1 MSLRILH
8 TSDLHARTDFLL
20 DAMRTMEWDVW
31 VDTGDFF
38 PNRTAGNRH
47 VEPGFQTRWT
57 EWPALGPKLVKILRD
72 RPLLSVAGNHD
83 YISLAQVVRKAGGVA
98 HDINQGPVTVE
109 GLTFAGFSGIPWIA
123 GVWNG
128 ETPQEGFVPRIAAV
142 LELQPQVLLTH
153 APPAG
158 VLDQDD
164 YGESIDGYG
173 ITALTSAL
181 FYQEHTVRHHFF
193 GHIHEQG
200 GKILTLN
207 NITFHNGAEHAI
219 VHEID

>member
-8 TSDLHARTDFLL
+8 TSDLHARTSFLM
-20 DAMRTMEWDVW
+20 DAMRTTVWDVW

-38 PNRTAGNRH
+38 PNRTAGNRQI
-47 VEPGFQTRWT
+47 EPAFQTRWA
-57 EWPALGPKLVKILRD
+57 EWPALGPKLVEILRG

-83 YISLAQVVRKAGGVA
+83 YISLARVVQLAGGVA
-98 HDINQGPVTVE
+98 HDINQGPVTVG
-109 GLTFAGFSGIPWIA
+109 GLIFAGFSGIPRI
-123 GVWNG
+123 GGNWNG
-128 ETPQEGFVPRIAAV
+128 ETAQGDFAPRIAAV
-142 LELQPQVLLTH
+142 LEHCPQVLLTH

-181 FYQEHTVRHHFF
+181 FYQEHTIQHHFF

-200 GKILTLN
+200 GKTLTLN